1 MAERGVKG
9 FMSVELNAGQM
20 VEDVRLAV
28 NGKAQVE
35 HFGATGGMMV
45 SPDDVLAELKNKFVK

>member
-1 MAERGVKG
+1 
-9 FMSVELNAGQM
+9 
-20 VEDVRLAV
+20 V

-45 SPDDVLAELKNKFVK
+45 SPDDVLAELKSKFVK